1 MIKYL
6 DEKKVSD
13 LIASC
18 PPGRN
23 TKFLKNAHNLWYR
36 FKNYEKNPCISLYSD
51 KVCVA
56 VIYATFSEK
65 TKYTNLYEICTMQGM
80 EKKGYATLIWS
91 EYLKIAKQKNMER
104 LKISCTPESISWH
117 KRNGL
122 VFWAVDKQGSL
133 KSDQPIKANRD
144 EQIAF
149 RGKVL
154 LKPEIAK
161 PEKKLCEQFKN
172 EQIENVKL
180 NSKQSIRTWCA
191 IKEVGEYYLGKYL
204 WTTGK

>member
-6 DEKKVSD
+6 NENEIANLISVS
-13 LIASC
+13 SV
-18 PPGRN
+18 GNN

-36 FKNYEKNPCISLYSD
+36 FKNYEKNPCIALYENNN
-51 KVCVA
+51 CVA

-65 TKYTNLYEICTMQGM
+65 TNYTNLYEICTMQGM

-91 EYLKIAKQKNMER
+91 EYLKIAKQKNMQR
-104 LKISCTPESISWH
+104 LKISCTPESIGWH

-133 KSDQPIKANRD
+133 KSDQPIKSTRE
-144 EQIAF
+144 EQIQF
-149 RGKVL
+149 REKAVIDP
-154 LKPEIAK
+154 KIAK
-161 PEKKLCEQFKN
+161 PEQKLCNQFKN

-180 NSKQSIRTWCA
+180 NSKQSIRTYNA
-191 IKEVGEYYLGKYL
+191 VKQVGEYYLGKYL
-204 WTTGK
+204 WTTD